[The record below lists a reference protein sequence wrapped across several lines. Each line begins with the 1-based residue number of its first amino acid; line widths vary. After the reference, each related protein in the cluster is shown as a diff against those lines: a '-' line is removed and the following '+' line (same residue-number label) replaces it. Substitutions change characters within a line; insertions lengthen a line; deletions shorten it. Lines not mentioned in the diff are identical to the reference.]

1 MPKVELSY
9 STNWHLPLNLKEEGC
24 QGDLGWNPCTLQSRK
39 ALTLG
44 GPGMLCWGCLMDSS
58 VPIHLCHDERVA
70 AEVGKWVGWDFRVV
84 VCNCGGD
91 WGPSALS
98 LHFRGV

>member
-1 MPKVELSY
+1 MI
-9 STNWHLPLNLKEEGC
+9 
-24 QGDLGWNPCTLQSRK
+24 
-39 ALTLG
+39 
-44 GPGMLCWGCLMDSS
+44 CWGCLMNSS

-70 AEVGKWVGWDFRVV
+70 TEVGKWVGWDFRVV

-98 LHFRGV
+98 LHFVGCDHPPQPLRYLGLLGAVFQDMPQSPDVGFDVGLGVLVT